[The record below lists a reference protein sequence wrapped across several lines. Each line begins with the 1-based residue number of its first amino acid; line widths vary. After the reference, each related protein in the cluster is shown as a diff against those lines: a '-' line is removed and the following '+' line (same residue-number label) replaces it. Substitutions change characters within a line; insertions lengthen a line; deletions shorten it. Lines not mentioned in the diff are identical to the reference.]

1 MIILVFTIVACVGSF
16 VIGGYLSG
24 RG

>member
-16 VIGGYLSG
+16 VVGGYLSG

>member
-1 MIILVFTIVACVGSF
+1 MILLVFTIVACVGSF
-16 VIGGYLSG
+16 VVGGYLSG

>member
-16 VIGGYLSG
+16 VIGGYFAG